1 MNKIAL
7 LKSVDKVVGRLLV
20 SLLGKN
26 DNEQKPHVPMFGK
39 ILVIRPGGIG
49 DAVLLLPAIQRLK
62 SAFPDSVIDVLCEKR
77 NAGVFELSE
86 ETGRLF
92 LYDRDLELFRCLR
105 NNYDVVIDTE
115 QWHRLSA
122 VVAFFTKAPVRI
134 GFDTNE
140 RRKLF
145 THAVSYSHDSYE
157 VYSFFHLIESI
168 ADIAPVFNPDEPFV
182 RIREAIP
189 SRLLPDT
196 GREIIAVFPGAS
208 VAERRWGGEKYG
220 LLAKAL
226 QDKGYQIVILGST
239 ADSEEAARIKE
250 IAPDCVDL
258 TGMTS
263 LREAAVILKHC
274 RLLITADS
282 GVMHIAY
289 AVGTP
294 TVSIFGSGIE
304 EKWAPVGRNH
314 IVLNKKLACSPCTRF
329 GYTPQCMNNIE
340 CLESVSAEEVIK
352 AAETILS
359 LPLR

>member
-7 LKSVDKVVGRLLV
+7 LKSVDKVLGRLLV

-26 DNEQKPHVPMFGK
+26 DNEQKPHVPMSGK

-49 DAVLLLPAIQRLK
+49 DAVLLLPSIQRLK

-92 LYDRDLELFRCLR
+92 LYDRGLELFKCLR

-145 THAVSYSHDSYE
+145 THAVSYSHDLYE
-157 VYSFFHLIESI
+157 VYSFFHLIESV

-226 QDKGYQIVILGST
+226 QDKGYQLVILGST
-239 ADSEEAARIKE
+239 ADGAEAARIKE
-250 IAPDCVDL
+250 IAPDCVNL

-263 LREAAVILKHC
+263 LREAAIILKHS
-274 RLLITADS
+274 RLLVTADS
-282 GVMHIAY
+282 GIMHIAY
-289 AVGTP
+289 AVGAP

-304 EKWAPVGRNH
+304 KKWAPVGKAH
-314 IVLNKKLACSPCTRF
+314 IVFNKHLACSPCTRF
-329 GYTPQCMNNIE
+329 GYTPHCMNKIE
-340 CLESVSAEEVIK
+340 CLASVSVEEVIK
-352 AAETILS
+352 AAETTLS
-359 LPLR
+359 PPSQ